1 MKTDLQIRAENA
13 ASKFTKASRKPIVV
27 EFAGVPKAGKTS
39 TLTQVQSFL
48 KRCGFRTEVVV
59 ERASICPIRDKK
71 HSNFNVWTACTTLAQ
86 ILEKTQDPPHIDD
99 PHILILDRGIFDSI
113 CWLTMMD
120 RLARIRN
127 SDREN
132 IERFLLADEWRK
144 RISAVILMIVTPK
157 EAMQRERGVLPIE
170 QVKEGSIMNLDILDQ
185 FKKASLE
192 CKDRF
197 SNLFRI
203 YKIDTSCGDAKDNLR
218 RTAENCIDMILSLV
232 EEQITEE
239 ILCVEK
245 FRVKELFKGKN
256 FLYSSDTRNLIS
268 MFLDFG
274 DFKPRKDV
282 EENEE
287 LVQAIPIVI
296 VRNASGQ
303 VLRLRRR
310 EKEKENPLH
319 EKIVIWAGGHVRR
332 EDENNGNP
340 LIQCA
345 IREIKEELRLNIES
359 QSLRSTGA
367 VYFDEG
373 NSTAKHV
380 GIVYEWQAETDD
392 VAVALSNA
400 EFFERIGTSL
410 SGSFISVKELSDDI
424 NRKKVEEL
432 WSVTLVHKYLSDNDL
447 NRKPSLF

>member
-13 ASKFTKASRKPIVV
+13 ASKFAMASRKPIVI

-48 KRCGFRTEVVV
+48 KRCGFRTEIVV

-113 CWLTMMD
+113 CWLAMMD

-144 RISAVILMIVTPK
+144 RISAVILMIVNPK
-157 EAMQRERGVLPIE
+157 DAMQRERGVLPVE

-192 CKDRF
+192 CEDRF
-197 SNLFRI
+197 NGLFRI
-203 YKIDTSCGDAKDNLR
+203 YKIDTSCVDTKDKPE
-218 RTAENCIDMILSLV
+218 RTAENCVDMILSLI

-239 ILCVEK
+239 ILCIAKSKVKKLFQGK
-245 FRVKELFKGKN
+245 F
-256 FLYSSDTRNLIS
+256 FLHSSDARNLIS
-268 MFLDFG
+268 MFHDFG
-274 DFKPRKDV
+274 DFKPREAV
-282 EENEE
+282 EEDEE

-296 VRNASGQ
+296 VRNASGKI
-303 VLRLRRR
+303 LRLRRR
-310 EKEKENPLH
+310 EKQKGNSLH
-319 EKIVIWAGGHVRR
+319 KKIVIWAGGHVRR
-332 EDENNGNP
+332 EDENNGDP
-340 LIQCA
+340 IIQCA

-359 QSLRSTGA
+359 QSLSSVGA
-367 VYFDEG
+367 VYLDEG

-380 GIVYEWQAETDD
+380 GIVYEWRAETDD
-392 VAVALSNA
+392 VAVALSNV
-400 EFFERIGTSL
+400 EFFERRGTSL
-410 SGSFISVKELSDDI
+410 SGSFISVKELSDDVD
-424 NRKKVEEL
+424 RKKIEEV
-432 WSVTLVHKYLSDNDL
+432 WSVALVRQYLSEDSFSTM
-447 NRKPSLF
+447 PSLF

>member
-13 ASKFTKASRKPIVV
+13 ANKFSMASRKPIVV

-48 KRCGFRTEVVV
+48 KRCGFRTEIVV

-120 RLARIRN
+120 RLARIRS

-132 IERFLLADEWRK
+132 IESFLLADEWRK
-144 RISAVILMIVTPK
+144 RISAVIFMVVNPRD
-157 EAMQRERGVLPIE
+157 AMQRERGVLPVE

-185 FKKASLE
+185 FKRASLE
-192 CKDRF
+192 CEDKF
-197 SNLFRI
+197 SNLFQI
-203 YKIDTSCGDAKDNLR
+203 YKLDTSGVGTEDKLR
-218 RTAENCIDMILSLV
+218 RTAENCIDMILSLI
-232 EEQITEE
+232 EEQITED
-239 ILCVEK
+239 ILCIEK
-245 FRVKELFKGKN
+245 YRVKELFQGKN
-256 FLYSSDTRNLIS
+256 FIHSSDAGNLIS
-268 MFLDFG
+268 MFRDFG
-274 DFKPRKDV
+274 DFKPRKIV
-282 EENEE
+282 EKDKEF
-287 LVQAIPIVI
+287 VQAIPIVI

-310 EKEKENPLH
+310 EKQKKNPLH
-319 EKIVIWAGGHVRR
+319 EKLVIWAGGHVRR

-340 LIQCA
+340 IIQCA
-345 IREIKEELRLNIES
+345 IREIKEELRLNIDP
-359 QSLRSTGA
+359 QSLRFVGV

-373 NSTAKHV
+373 NSTAKHI
-380 GIVYEWQAETDD
+380 GIVYEWRAETDD

-400 EFFERIGTSL
+400 EFFERRGTSL
-410 SGSFISVKELSDDI
+410 SGSFTNVKELSDDVDG
-424 NRKKVEEL
+424 KKIEEL
-432 WSVTLVHKYLSDNDL
+432 WSVTLVRQYLSEDSL
-447 NRKPSLF
+447 SPKPSLF